1 MSTAWI
7 DNKCYVDEPV
17 NQLLG
22 KPNRKPFE
30 FESTEVV
37 VEASMP
43 KTAMP
48 MMPAMQGQAIPTV
61 DPLAGYNGTKK
72 PVEKIPVKAAGQ
84 GRSK

>member
-7 DNKCYVDEPV
+7 DDKCYVDKPV

-37 VEASMP
+37 VEAIMP
-43 KTAMP
+43 KIDMP
-48 MMPAMQGQAIPTV
+48 TMQGQAIPTV

-72 PVEKIPVKAAGQ
+72 PVEKIPVKVAGQ